1 LSDYLLFS
9 VDTTQAVKAFASAS
23 FSVTIRGL
31 VLRQFHSEDGSE
43 CPLQTVPL
51 PIKGI
56 GIRSLAGMWSKITLR
71 QGLVRVMAVALALT
85 ALMFIVQAVSHI
97 HPDGQEQAACQL
109 CQITHT
115 GIVASANAP
124 MPIAPLV
131 STGPVVHPT
140 LTVLEE
146 DFSFG
151 FPARA
156 PPTEV
161 AL

>member
-1 LSDYLLFS
+1 
-9 VDTTQAVKAFASAS
+9 
-23 FSVTIRGL
+23 
-31 VLRQFHSEDGSE
+31 
-43 CPLQTVPL
+43 
-51 PIKGI
+51 
-56 GIRSLAGMWSKITLR
+56 
-71 QGLVRVMAVALALT
+71 MAVALALT
-85 ALMFIVQAVSHI
+85 AFIFVVQAVSHI

-115 GIVASANAP
+115 GIVATANAP
-124 MPIAPLV
+124 VPTAALV
-131 STGPVVHPT
+131 STGPVVQPA
-140 LTVLEE
+140 LTVHEE